1 MNITLIT
8 PPSVFLLDER
18 VFISLG
24 ILKVGAS
31 LEAAG
36 HQVSHLDLSGITNYE
51 EVVRL
56 HATTTPPSFYAVTA
70 TTPQIPAAVRIAR
83 AIHQA
88 VQSVAP
94 GPRVI
99 LGGPHPTLTF
109 AALRHS
115 ERARESWEA
124 LQREFDVIVCG
135 DGEKAILEAIRG
147 GSTVVNADDP
157 KSALWMSNSDFDD
170 SPWPARHLVDLDS
183 YRYSIDGERAVSLI
197 AQLGCLAP
205 DTPIMLDSGMWS
217 PIKDV
222 QKGDRVLSFDVDENR
237 YRSMPVS
244 AVWQREAP
252 DLWELA
258 WDDRTTIKVTGE
270 HPIRTS
276 RGWETVNEIKTGRFC
291 AGLPTMFKGFPGTGQ
306 YTAGE
311 VLQSP
316 LSMGVAADT
325 CESGVAEVRTG
336 GDARQVCGYDS
347 GRTPTLL
354 HSRAKQYT
362 KIDSQ
367 NSQAA
372 VRNQE
377 GRSQSNETPGSGGE
391 GGNHNSQTLGS
402 VLLRSDE
409 TALEGRQTRPAYIG
423 DKEPAA
429 EQNGTTSD
437 GDTEG
442 SRTDLSVRG
451 QWGVLGR
458 PQQGRSPQEPGLRG
472 LEGEE
477 SNPASRRVLAF
488 EKFRNKGIKGLS
500 GLRMDAPGSV
510 VSAVETAMSE
520 DFDPETG
527 IVWRKLVS
535 KKFIGAGTVHNITV
549 HPVHN
554 YFAAGMLVH
563 NCPFKCAFCAGRDSA
578 MLRRIRLRTSEDVVA
593 EISQLYL
600 QHGLRGFMFFD
611 DEMNVNRQLLPLLR
625 LLKKEADSLGI
636 EWKLRGFL
644 KAELFTQEQAEAMY
658 EAGFR
663 QVLIGFESG
672 HDRILTNIEK
682 NATREDNT
690 RAVQIAHAAGLK
702 VKALMSLGHA
712 GESEETVLATRDW
725 LLEVKPS
732 DFDMTII
739 QPYPGSPYFDK
750 AQPLGDSSWCYT
762 SGKTSDK
769 LYMLDVDFT
778 SEAQYYKG
786 AVGSYVSYVW
796 TDHLSREQLVLLR
809 DRVEKEVRQELNIPF
824 YQTGTAIRY
833 EHSMGAGIGQLPE
846 YILRGKDAEKTSY

>member
-36 HQVSHLDLSGITNYE
+36 HQVSHLDLSGITNFE

-70 TTPQIPAAVRIAR
+70 TTPQIPAAVRISR

-109 AALRHS
+109 AALKHS
-115 ERARESWEA
+115 ERARESWLA

-147 GSTVVNADDP
+147 DSAVVNADDP

-197 AQLGCLAP
+197 AQLG
-205 DTPIMLDSGMWS
+205 
-217 PIKDV
+217 
-222 QKGDRVLSFDVDENR
+222 
-237 YRSMPVS
+237 
-244 AVWQREAP
+244 
-252 DLWELA
+252 
-258 WDDRTTIKVTGE
+258 
-270 HPIRTS
+270 
-276 RGWETVNEIKTGRFC
+276 
-291 AGLPTMFKGFPGTGQ
+291 
-306 YTAGE
+306 
-311 VLQSP
+311 
-316 LSMGVAADT
+316 
-325 CESGVAEVRTG
+325 
-336 GDARQVCGYDS
+336 
-347 GRTPTLL
+347 
-354 HSRAKQYT
+354 
-362 KIDSQ
+362 
-367 NSQAA
+367 
-372 VRNQE
+372 
-377 GRSQSNETPGSGGE
+377 
-391 GGNHNSQTLGS
+391 
-402 VLLRSDE
+402 
-409 TALEGRQTRPAYIG
+409 
-423 DKEPAA
+423 
-429 EQNGTTSD
+429 
-437 GDTEG
+437 
-442 SRTDLSVRG
+442 
-451 QWGVLGR
+451 
-458 PQQGRSPQEPGLRG
+458 
-472 LEGEE
+472 
-477 SNPASRRVLAF
+477 
-488 EKFRNKGIKGLS
+488 
-500 GLRMDAPGSV
+500 
-510 VSAVETAMSE
+510 
-520 DFDPETG
+520 
-527 IVWRKLVS
+527 
-535 KKFIGAGTVHNITV
+535 
-549 HPVHN
+549 
-554 YFAAGMLVH
+554 
-563 NCPFKCAFCAGRDSA
+563 CPFKCAFCAGRDSA

-625 LLKKEADSLGI
+625 LLKKEADALGI

-712 GESEETVLATRDW
+712 GETYETAMATRDW

-732 DFDMTII
+732 DLDVTII
-739 QPYPGSPYFDK
+739 SPYPGSPYYDR
-750 AQPLGDSSWCYT
+750 AVSLNNGVWQYT
-762 SGKTSDK
+762 APKTGDK
-769 LYMLDVDFT
+769 LFMEEINFT
-778 SEAQYYKG
+778 EDAQFYKG
-786 AVGSYVSYVW
+786 MPGAYVSYVW
-796 TDHLSREQLVLLR
+796 TDELSKSDMVQVR
-809 DRVEKEVRQELNIPF
+809 DFVEKDCREKLGIPF
-824 YQTGTAIRY
+824 YPTGTAERF
-833 EHSMGAGIGQLPE
+833 EASMGQSKLPSH
-846 YILRGKDAEKTSY
+846 ILREGVTL